1 METYEDRLEA
11 AIIVQLRVEMA
22 ERDMTQQE
30 LASALDMPA
39 ATLNRYMKGHR
50 SIPMPIFFR
59 IAEILGTTAKG
70 LMERA
75 EARL

>member
-11 AIIVQLRVEMA
+11 ALIVQLRVELA
-22 ERDMTQQE
+22 ERDMTQQD
-30 LASALDMPA
+30 LAQALGVPA

-50 SIPMPIFFR
+50 SIPMPTFFK

>member
-11 AIIVQLRVEMA
+11 ALIVQLRVELA
-22 ERDMTQQE
+22 ERDMTQQD
-30 LASALDMPA
+30 LAQALGVPA

-50 SIPMPIFFR
+50 SIPMPTFFK
-59 IAEILGTTAKG
+59 IAEILGTTAMG